1 MQGARGGLSAG
12 LIITLALL
20 PIFCYNETML
30 NLEKSRFIF
39 AAAQSLMP
47 GGVNSP
53 ARSFGA
59 VGGKPIVIA
68 RGEGAYLYD
77 VDGNKYLDYVQS
89 WGPMILGH
97 AHPAVVAALEA
108 ALKNGTS
115 FGAPT
120 EAESEFAQLL
130 IELVPALEKI
140 RFVNSGTEATM
151 SAIRLARGYTGRN
164 KIIKF
169 IGNYH
174 GHVDSLLVAAG
185 SSAATLG
192 VPNSPGVTP
201 GTAQDTILLPYNNID
216 AVDKAFEEHGK
227 EIAAVIVEPVAG
239 NMGCVVGSS
248 NFLYELRHLTQNNKS
263 LLIFDEVLS
272 GFRAGKAGAGQRFSI
287 TPDLITLGKVIGGG
301 LPVGAYGG
309 KTEIMDH
316 VLPVGNVFQAGTLSG
331 NPLAMAAGM
340 ATIKTLREMQC
351 FNVLERKMAL
361 LAEGLEDEAC
371 AANLSVHVEHIGSMM
386 TLFFLCDDCSGVHH
400 HVLDVT
406 VSGGQVTRSTATS
419 SSGNAYAGKITDWA
433 SASACDTDRYAKYF
447 WGMLERGFYFPCSQ
461 FEAFFMSTA
470 ITEAEIEQ
478 TIAAASEVFKTL

>member
-1 MQGARGGLSAG
+1 
-12 LIITLALL
+12 
-20 PIFCYNETML
+20 ML
-30 NLEKSRFIF
+30 NHEKSRSVF
-39 AAAQSLMP
+39 AEAQKLMP

-53 ARSFGA
+53 ARCFAA
-59 VGGKPIVIA
+59 VGGSPIVIA
-68 RGEGAYLYD
+68 RGEGAYLFD

-97 AHPAVVAALEA
+97 AHPAVVEAIEVAL
-108 ALKNGTS
+108 NSGIS

-120 EAESEFAQLL
+120 ELENEFAKLL
-130 IELVPALEKI
+130 IGQIPALERI

-151 SAIRLARGYTGRN
+151 SAIRLARGYTRRN
-164 KIIKF
+164 KIVKF

-201 GTAQDTILLPYNNID
+201 GTVQDTILLPYNNLN

-227 EIAAVIVEPVAG
+227 DIAAVIVEPVAG

-248 NFLYELRHLTQNNKS
+248 NFLYELRHLTQDHKS
-263 LLIFDEVLS
+263 LLIFDEVMS

-309 KTEIMDH
+309 KAEIMNH
-316 VLPVGNVFQAGTLSG
+316 VLPVGKVFQAGTLSG
-331 NPLAMAAGM
+331 NPLAMAAGIS
-340 ATIKTLREMQC
+340 TIKTLLETHS
-351 FNVLERKMAL
+351 FSSLERKMAL
-361 LAEGLEDEAC
+361 LAEGLEDEAHS
-371 AANLSVHVEHIGSMM
+371 AEIPVYVEQIGSMM
-386 TLFFLCDDCSGVHH
+386 TLFFLNTGRSVISRL
-400 HVLDVT
+400 VAEET
-406 VSGGQVTRSTATS
+406 ASGGKVLRSTATS
-419 SSGNAYAGKITDWA
+419 SSGSSFSGKIIDWESA
-433 SASACDTDRYAKYF
+433 SASCDTDRYAQYF

-470 ITEAEIEQ
+470 ITEEEIQ
-478 TIAAASEVFKTL
+478 ATIDAAKEVFMTL